1 MIIIGIDPSLTS
13 TGICA
18 MRDGIVLSNEA
29 VTSKF
34 TGAKRLSDFKEQ
46 LIPKVCYV
54 ADIEDINEKVVVFI
68 EGYSFGSVGRK
79 EFIAELG
86 GTIRLMLYE
95 QEIEFVDVPPT
106 VLKKY
111 ITGKGVADKVVMAV
125 AVQKQYGVSFP
136 TTDQTD
142 AFCLAILG
150 MAYLGLVP
158 NLTVFRQEII
168 DGMKKPKVKKKKPL
182 SWKSNAE
189 KGNAYG
195 AYRV

>member
-34 TGAKRLSDFKEQ
+34 TGVKRLSDFKEQ

-54 ADIEDINEKVVVFI
+54 ADIEDISEKVVVFI
-68 EGYSFGSVGRK
+68 EGYSFGSIGRK

-95 QEIEFVDVPPT
+95 QEIEFIDVPPT

-111 ITGKGVADKVVMAV
+111 ITGKGNADKVAMAL
-125 AVQKQYGVSFP
+125 AVQKQYGVDFP

-142 AFCLAILG
+142 AFALCQVG
-150 MAYLGLVP
+150 QAYLGLIP
-158 NLTVFRQEII
+158 LTKAREEVIA
-168 DGMKKPKVKKKKPL
+168 DMKKPKVKKKKVA
-182 SWKSNAE
+182 KA
-189 KGNAYG
+189 
-195 AYRV
+195 